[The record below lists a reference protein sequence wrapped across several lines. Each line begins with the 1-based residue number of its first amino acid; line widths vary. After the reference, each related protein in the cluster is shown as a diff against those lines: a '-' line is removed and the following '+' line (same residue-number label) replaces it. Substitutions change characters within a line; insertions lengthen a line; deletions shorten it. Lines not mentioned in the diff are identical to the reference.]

1 MKIDDLSDVIALRRL
16 SLVEG
21 STEHKIV
28 LVKLGMPR
36 PFPDSS
42 GYYAPF
48 QITGIGSEKI
58 KYAGG
63 VDAIQALQLA
73 MRMIGFDLDALNN
86 DVGGGLKWEGD
97 DAGHLGFL

>member
-1 MKIDDLSDVIALRRL
+1 MEIDSLGEVIAVRTL
-16 SLVEG
+16 SFEEVGTGPE
-21 STEHKIV
+21 TV

-36 PFPDSS
+36 QFSDSDD
-42 GYYAPF
+42 YYVPF

-73 MRMIGFDLDALNN
+73 MKMIASYLNMLN
-86 DVGGGLKWEGD
+86 TQAGGGLKWEGD
-97 DAGHLGFL
+97 DTGDLGFS